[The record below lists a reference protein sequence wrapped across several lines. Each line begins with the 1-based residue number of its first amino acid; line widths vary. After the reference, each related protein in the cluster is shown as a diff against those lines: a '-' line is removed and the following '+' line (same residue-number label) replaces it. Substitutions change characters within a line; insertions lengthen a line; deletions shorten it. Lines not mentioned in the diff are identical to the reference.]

1 MRRCNM
7 RFRVRSLMIAIAL
20 LCPILIVIA
29 PIVRSPEFRE
39 VKLSMGFGTEEE
51 QEALAGI
58 KRMRNY
64 PARRFDR

>member
-1 MRRCNM
+1 
-7 RFRVRSLMIAIAL
+7 MIAIAL

-58 KRMRNY
+58 KRSTELSCETV
-64 PARRFDR
+64 